1 MNMVHRQVCEITFI
15 TKALHFNPFKATRQD
30 GSKTETNEKANHPCF
45 VHFSSDSRKWTR
57 WQTNVST
64 LITFWTNSLLLTCIN
79 HIKSKN
85 EQ

>member
-30 GSKTETNEKANHPCF
+30 GSKTETNEKANHPYF

-64 LITFWTNSLLLTCIN
+64 IITFSLDKQLTA
-79 HIKSKN
+79 HMYQSHKK
-85 EQ
+85 QK